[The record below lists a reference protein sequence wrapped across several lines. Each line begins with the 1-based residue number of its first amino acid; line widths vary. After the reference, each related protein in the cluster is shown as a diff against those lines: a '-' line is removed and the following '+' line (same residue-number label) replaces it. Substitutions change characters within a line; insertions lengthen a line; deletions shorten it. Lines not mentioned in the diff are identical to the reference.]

1 MKRNNTFNTIVT
13 VAFVLLA
20 FVLLIL
26 MSAGISLEFDRL
38 GEWNYWLNIFVRLA
52 IMLLLYNVIFTFDLQ
67 KRKCEPNT
75 AHYLAVATKQ
85 MRVNKIRRE
94 RLFAQL
100 GEAVELE
107 NKERYSNLCTSLI
120 NKVCVRLSYEDLPQ
134 EKCDLDDWLKE
145 KQEELFLEDKDLIKI
160 KRVALKILN
169 GKVKYDK
176 FKPNDILDMGGDG
189 NIKNDAITFHSSNV
203 IRKQNIIKASMF
215 LLGVIAMTVFRY
227 HPAWTDVVFDIIIN
241 STLLVG
247 ATYSAILN
255 SKVYLKRK
263 TTVYEVQNDFLANRM
278 GLVEEYNKV

>member
-1 MKRNNTFNTIVT
+1 M
-13 VAFVLLA
+13 
-20 FVLLIL
+20 
-26 MSAGISLEFDRL
+26 
-38 GEWNYWLNIFVRLA
+38 
-52 IMLLLYNVIFTFDLQ
+52 
-67 KRKCEPNT
+67 
-75 AHYLAVATKQ
+75 
-85 MRVNKIRRE
+85 
-94 RLFAQL
+94 
-100 GEAVELE
+100 
-107 NKERYSNLCTSLI
+107 
-120 NKVCVRLSYEDLPQ
+120 PQ
-134 EKCDLDDWLKE
+134 EKCDLDAWLKE

>member
-134 EKCDLDDWLKE
+134 EKCDLDAWLKE
-145 KQEELFLEDKDLIKI
+145 KQEELFWKI
-160 KRVALKILN
+160 R
-169 GKVKYDK
+169 
-176 FKPNDILDMGGDG
+176 
-189 NIKNDAITFHSSNV
+189 T
-203 IRKQNIIKASMF
+203 
-215 LLGVIAMTVFRY
+215 
-227 HPAWTDVVFDIIIN
+227 
-241 STLLVG
+241 
-247 ATYSAILN
+247 
-255 SKVYLKRK
+255 
-263 TTVYEVQNDFLANRM
+263 
-278 GLVEEYNKV
+278 